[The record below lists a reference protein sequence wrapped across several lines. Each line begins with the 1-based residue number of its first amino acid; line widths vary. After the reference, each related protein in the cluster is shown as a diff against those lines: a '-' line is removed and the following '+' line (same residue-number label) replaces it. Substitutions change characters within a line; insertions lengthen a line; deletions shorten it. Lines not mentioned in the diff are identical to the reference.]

1 MPVGILMPCYN
12 EGERVL
18 TTLRALAGWAEQHEP
33 VTVYLVDDGGTVALA
48 AHLASPLASLAAN
61 LCIVHARHVVNLGQ
75 GAALETA
82 RRLALRAP
90 TGRHDVLVT
99 MDADGQHD
107 PADLCA
113 LIAAVRAG
121 ADLAQGERSQ
131 SVGIPWRRRL
141 LLACARAFESMLV
154 GRWVKDAHNGYRAIA
169 ASALS
174 KFELHQNRMAH
185 ATELTI
191 RARAHELRCVDVA
204 VHLRYSEETLAK
216 GQRALDAVFVLRDLA
231 GRYLFARGEGA

>member
-1 MPVGILMPCYN
+1 MPCYN
-12 EGERVL
+12 EGERL
-18 TTLRALAGWAEQHEP
+18 PAALHALARWAEAHEA
-33 VTVYLVDDGGTVALA
+33 VTVYLVDDGGRI
-48 AHLASPLASLAAN
+48 PLAEHKTLREPF
-61 LCIVHARHVVNLGQ
+61 LCIVHARHAINLGQ

-90 TGRHDVLVT
+90 HGRHDVVVT

-131 SVGIPWRRRL
+131 STGIPWRRRL
-141 LLACARAFESMLV
+141 LLTFARWFESLLV
-154 GRWVKDAHNGYRAIA
+154 GRHVKDAHNGYRAIA
-169 ASALS
+169 ASALD
-174 KFELHQNRMAH
+174 KLELHQNRMAH

-191 RARAHELRCVDVA
+191 RARAQGLRCVDVA
-204 VHLRYSEETLAK
+204 VHLRYTEETLAK
-216 GQRALDAVFVLRDLA
+216 GQRALDAVFVLRDLV
-231 GRYLFARGEGA
+231 GRYVFARGEGA

>member
-1 MPVGILMPCYN
+1 MPIGILMPCYN

-18 TTLRALAGWAEQHEP
+18 ATLGALACWATQHEA

-48 AHLASPLASLAAN
+48 ALLSSELALLDAN
-61 LCIVHARHVVNLGQ
+61 LCIIHARHVMNLGQ

-90 TGRHDVLVT
+90 SGRHDVLVT

-113 LIAAVRAG
+113 LITAVRAG

-141 LLACARAFESMLV
+141 LLAAARAFESLLV
-154 GRWVKDAHNGYRAIA
+154 GQWVKDAHNGYRAIA

-191 RARAHELRCVDVA
+191 RARKHGLRCVDVA
-204 VHLRYSEETLAK
+204 VHVRYTEATLAK
-216 GQRALDAVFVLRDLA
+216 GQRALDAVFVLRDLVS
-231 GRYLFARGEGA
+231 RYVFARGEGA